1 MRRIRVAER
10 YDPHTFESKWRERWE
25 KDRIYAAPN
34 EDPRPKWYALTM
46 FPYPSGDL
54 HTGHWYAISPSDAAA
69 RYQRM
74 LGKNVLFPMGFDA
87 FGLPAENAAIKR
99 GIDPRE
105 WTYANI
111 DRMRQQMRLM
121 GASFDWEREVVTCDP
136 DYYRWTQWWF
146 LQLYKRGLAY
156 RANALANWCPS
167 CGTVLANEQVLNG
180 QCERC
185 DTVVDRRF
193 LTQWFFKITDYAEEL
208 LDFSRMDWPERIQ
221 VMQTNWIGRS
231 EGALLRFGVEG
242 LPDETLDVFTTRPD
256 TIYGATFMVLA
267 PEHRLVDL
275 VTTPEQR
282 AAVDGYMEQTSRQTE
297 IERLSTEREKTGVF
311 TGGYALNPF
320 NGERVPIWIADYVLV
335 TYGTGAIMAV
345 PAHDQRDFEFAAKF
359 GLPVVPVFDH
369 DEIDITVPLERA
381 FPQGRA
387 MVNSGTFDGT
397 PAAEAV
403 PAAIA
408 RAEELGVG
416 EGKVNYRI
424 RDWLISR
431 QRYWGAPIPMIH
443 CDSCGIVPVPEDQLP
458 VELPENVE
466 FKPTGKS
473 PLTEVEDWI
482 NVPCP
487 ECEGPARRESD
498 TLDTFMCS
506 SWYQMRFVDPHG
518 KESPVDRA
526 LAEAWLPVDQYTGGT
541 EHAVMHLLYTRFFWK
556 AARDM
561 GVVTGDEPMLR
572 LFNQGVILGPDGNRM
587 SKSRGNVVAPDD
599 HVSTHGADAFR
610 CQLMFIGPWDQGGPY
625 NPTGMQGIVRWLNRV
640 WSIVVDPVE
649 LINDGDSSESR
660 ELRRHTHKTIRQATL
675 DIEGFR
681 FNTMISRLMELSTA
695 MARLRDAGPV
705 DAEAWNEAVDSLL
718 LLMAPLAPHIAEELW
733 EHRGNAYSVHLQPWP
748 SFDEELARDDE
759 VEIAVQVN
767 GKVRDRLVL
776 GVSAAEDEARTA
788 AFALEKIAVA
798 MGGKDPRK
806 VIYVPGKLLNIVV

>member
-1 MRRIRVAER
+1 MAEG

-111 DRMRQQMRLM
+111 ARMREQMRLM

-136 DYYRWTQWWF
+136 EYYRWTQWWF

-156 RANALANWCPS
+156 RAKALANWCPS
-167 CGTVLANEQVLNG
+167 CGTVLANEQVING

-231 EGALLRFGVEG
+231 EGALLRFGVEAQ
-242 LPDETLDVFTTRPD
+242 PDETLDVFTTRPD

-267 PEHRLVDL
+267 PEHSLVDL

-282 AAVDGYMEQTSRQTE
+282 SAVDAYIEQTSRQTE
-297 IERLSTEREKTGVF
+297 VERLSTEREKSGVF

-345 PAHDQRDFEFAAKF
+345 PAHDQRDFEFATKF
-359 GLPVVPVFDH
+359 GLPVIPVFDH
-369 DEIDITVPLERA
+369 DDIDITMPLERA

-387 MVNSGTFDGT
+387 MVNSGPFDGT

-408 RAEELGVG
+408 KAEELGVG

-443 CDSCGIVPVPEDQLP
+443 CDSCGTVPVPEEQLP

-518 KESPVDRA
+518 EEAPVDRA
-526 LAEAWLPVDQYTGGT
+526 RWPRPGYQWSNTP
-541 EHAVMHLLYTRFFWK
+541 
-556 AARDM
+556 AAR
-561 GVVTGDEPMLR
+561 
-572 LFNQGVILGPDGNRM
+572 
-587 SKSRGNVVAPDD
+587 
-599 HVSTHGADAFR
+599 STR
-610 CQLMFIGPWDQGGPY
+610 
-625 NPTGMQGIVRWLNRV
+625 
-640 WSIVVDPVE
+640 
-649 LINDGDSSESR
+649 
-660 ELRRHTHKTIRQATL
+660 
-675 DIEGFR
+675 
-681 FNTMISRLMELSTA
+681 
-695 MARLRDAGPV
+695 
-705 DAEAWNEAVDSLL
+705 
-718 LLMAPLAPHIAEELW
+718 
-733 EHRGNAYSVHLQPWP
+733 
-748 SFDEELARDDE
+748 
-759 VEIAVQVN
+759 
-767 GKVRDRLVL
+767 
-776 GVSAAEDEARTA
+776 
-788 AFALEKIAVA
+788 
-798 MGGKDPRK
+798 
-806 VIYVPGKLLNIVV
+806 